1 MSRSARTVLG
11 VAAVATVATGLL
23 VARVVTDESSRESAR
38 TTVATDVA
46 GGDGA
51 GSVIAV
57 TPPQQP
63 VTPTITIRDGTP
75 VGGVM
80 DLRYRTGG
88 TIRFRVRSDAQGEL
102 FIDGY
107 DVSRPVSPDWI
118 ETVIVPATIEGNFDI
133 ELGQR
138 RVPLARV
145 QVRP

>member
-11 VAAVATVATGLL
+11 VAAVATGLL

-51 GSVIAV
+51 GSVIAM
-57 TPPQQP
+57 TPPRQP
-63 VTPTITIRDGTP
+63 ATPTITIRDGTP

-80 DLRYRTGG
+80 DLRYRTGS

-118 ETVIVPATIEGNFDI
+118 ETVNVPATIEGDFDI
-133 ELGQR
+133 ELGPR